1 MGANSHG
8 QSTSPSVLEEIKR
21 LHQEADDYRLS
32 KFAAADREYF
42 GDIQTERVAHIDLHN
57 SKNEDVPTA
66 STKEDLYTQG
76 YCKLC

>member
-42 GDIQTERVAHIDLHN
+42 GDIQTERVARIADIEKPQ
-57 SKNEDVPTA
+57 SEDVQVTA
-66 STKEDLYTQG
+66 STKEDLYAQG
-76 YCKLC
+76 IL